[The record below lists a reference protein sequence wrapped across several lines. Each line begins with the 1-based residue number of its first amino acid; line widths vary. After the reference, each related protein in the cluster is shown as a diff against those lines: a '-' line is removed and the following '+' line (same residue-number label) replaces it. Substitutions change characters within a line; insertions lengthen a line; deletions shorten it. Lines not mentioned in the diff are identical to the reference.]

1 MSETDDTDDLLLIP
15 PDFFVQ
21 DFELDIQQPYL
32 SVFDSIITQVNKLE
46 SRLEH
51 MESSASDL
59 SFVNGPMSETH
70 INNRKDRY
78 IFYF

>member
-21 DFELDIQQPYL
+21 DFVLDFQEPYL
-32 SVFDSIITQVNKLE
+32 RVFDSIITQVNKLE
-46 SRLEH
+46 DRLDY

-59 SFVNGPMSETH
+59 SLFNGALNEPQNTN
-70 INNRKDRY
+70 IKDR
-78 IFYF
+78 

>member
-21 DFELDIQQPYL
+21 DFALDIEQPYL
-32 SVFDSIITQVNKLE
+32 RVFDSIITQVNKLE
-46 SRLEH
+46 DRLDY

-59 SFVNGPMSETH
+59 SLVNGGMSEPQN
-70 INNRKDRY
+70 NNRKDR
-78 IFYF
+78 

>member
-21 DFELDIQQPYL
+21 DFEFDLQQPYL

-46 SRLEH
+46 NRLDH

-59 SFVNGPMSETH
+59 SLLNNTTVTDPH
-70 INNRKDRY
+70 IYNRKDR
-78 IFYF
+78 